1 MVMAMVM
8 VAGADPGFF
17 LGGGAL
23 VSSNKPHSFFF
34 CRISAVFENRRSSQ
48 GRVRTPGT
56 LPLDP
61 PLGGKGDGV
70 SGKNNNNDNN
80 KKKKKKGDES
90 LTLE

>member
-1 MVMAMVM
+1 MHS
-8 VAGADPGFF
+8 F
-17 LGGGAL
+17 LAL
-23 VSSNKPHSFFF
+23 LQPTSINHTVFFF
-34 CRISAVFENRRSSQ
+34 CRIPVVLENRRSSQ

-56 LPLDP
+56 LPLDL

-70 SGKNNNNDNN
+70 SGKNNNNNDNN